1 MIDRDVYYFTRF
13 VQAYRIPILESLNEK
28 LGGKLVV
35 CSGDPPPGSSF
46 EPLTGSGKPQYR
58 QICLRNRWFRGE
70 TLHYQYYMSA
80 FSTSGI
86 PGAVLAEESPRS
98 LSLPG
103 LLRYAR
109 SKSVATILWGH
120 FSANVRAFGSNDPRD
135 RFRIRMAKR
144 ADALV
149 CYTDQIAD
157 QLSNFVSK
165 EKIFVAQ
172 NTVDTEP
179 LLKMY
184 DRLREEGLRSV
195 RERLSIRHEN
205 VIVFLGRLVKE
216 KGTDILIETMTHLK
230 DRDHLLLVIGD
241 GPERAQMER
250 AADKKGVS
258 IRFVGALTETEE
270 LASHLFASDV
280 LLNPGYLGLSIVQAF
295 AIGVPVVAPV
305 AGTAFR
311 FHSPEW
317 VYVRS
322 GENSILV
329 ENTTAKN
336 FAEAVQTVESDR
348 ERFSTAALQFVR
360 KELSADRMIDGIL
373 EAIQFATRT
382 V

>member
-1 MIDRDVYYFTRF
+1 M
-13 VQAYRIPILESLNEK
+13 PILEQLNRR
-28 LGGKLVV
+28 LGGRLVV
-35 CSGDPPPGSSF
+35 CSGEPPSGSSY
-46 EPLTGSGKPQYR
+46 ESLLVTTSPSYR
-58 QICLRNRWFRGE
+58 QICLQNRWLNGDR
-70 TLHYQYYMSA
+70 LHFQHYAEALSSPDQS
-80 FSTSGI
+80 I
-86 PGAVLAEESPRS
+86 VVLAEESPRS
-98 LSLPG
+98 VSLPF
-103 LLRYAR
+103 LLRKASNR
-109 SKSVATILWGH
+109 GFPTILWGH
-120 FSANVRAFGSNDPRD
+120 FSSNNRPLGSKNIRD
-135 RFRIRMAKR
+135 RYRIRMAKR

-149 CYTDQIAD
+149 CYTDQIAN
-157 QLSNFVSK
+157 QLSNFVNK

-195 RERLSIRHEN
+195 RKRLSIRHEN

-230 DRDHLLLVIGD
+230 DRDYLLLVIGD

-250 AADKKGVS
+250 VADKKGVS

-329 ENTTAKN
+329 ENATARN